1 MSEVDSPEMQ
11 LVKQRRRE
19 AAKEKWRDR
28 FKKWSWQFVL
38 AEAFL
43 LPLLPSAATA
53 ALLIAVVLTV
63 LRFRTDA
70 EFKFRQL
77 PFDVPAALFVLLSG
91 LSIMVS
97 PDKGF
102 SFYNWYNLV
111 GVYVLTY
118 FVVGQNMRSVQQVK
132 ELLIV
137 TAMAAVLVVL
147 YGFYQFIFGIDI
159 SAMKWVD
166 GDAFPELRKRVFS
179 TWENPNILAGYLD
192 IIICLVFGLFVKAD
206 SQKKKIV
213 LGVMLAAG
221 AACLAMTYA
230 RGACLVIAVI
240 FVLYGMLKDWR
251 VLLACV
257 VVAVGLLVVDPV
269 LYERLSSVFTKVDT
283 SSEMRLA
290 FWEST
295 IAMIQDHPFLGI
307 GWGAYWMV
315 YPEYDFYL
323 QGADIRIVHAH
334 NWYLNYAAEIGIP
347 GMLSFVWL
355 FFGSLFLT
363 LQQRFLPPRP
373 EIPAPTPFD
382 YNEGAAADVEL
393 KKVADSVQVE
403 EATPEVSL
411 WQDFCRWT
419 DWHILDGAALGL
431 GLALISVALNGFT
444 DDLLFNIPSS
454 MLLWMLFAFIA
465 AVAELNQAEEE
476 TPDLTAEVPA
486 SLLSEISADNKAEE
500 KMPELETKMEQ
511 EDVPETDSAS
521 EEQQDIQPA
530 AEADAET
537 APEQSAETGTED
549 KETETEVTEDKAETE
564 EKSEP
569 QSEAEQ
575 ADEEKPQKDGNA
587 EEAGIDEKSDNHI
600 KGDH

>member
-11 LVKQRRRE
+11 MVKQRRRE
-19 AAKEKWRDR
+19 AAKVKWRER

-43 LPLLPSAATA
+43 LPLFPPAATA

-77 PFDVPAALFVLLSG
+77 PFDVPAALFILLSA

-118 FVVGQNMRSVQQVK
+118 FVAGQNLRSVQQVK

-137 TAMAAVLVVL
+137 TAMAAVIVVL

-240 FVLYGMLKDWR
+240 FAVYGMFKDWR

-257 VVAVGLLVVDPV
+257 AVAVGLLVVDPV

-363 LQQRFLPPRP
+363 LQQKFLPPKSLT
-373 EIPAPTPFD
+373 PAPTPFD
-382 YNEGAAADVEL
+382 YNEDAAADVEL
-393 KKVADSVQVE
+393 KKVADSVQT
-403 EATPEVSL
+403 EAERPEVPL
-411 WQDFCRWT
+411 WQDFCHWT
-419 DWHILDGAALGL
+419 DWHLLGGAALGL

-465 AVAELNQAEEE
+465 AVAELNQTEEE
-476 TPDLTAEVPA
+476 TPDLTVEVPV
-486 SLLSEISADNKAEE
+486 SLLAENSTDDKVEE
-500 KMPELETKMEQ
+500 KVQEPETKTEQ
-511 EDVPETDSAS
+511 EDTAETDSADEDPSDVQPTAESDAEVDS
-521 EEQQDIQPA
+521 EQPA
-530 AEADAET
+530 EAE
-537 APEQSAETGTED
+537 TED
-549 KETETEVTEDKAETE
+549 KETETKAEPE
-564 EKSEP
+564 EKAELHG
-569 QSEAEQ
+569 EAEQ
-575 ADEEKPQKDGNA
+575 ADEDKTQEDGNA
-587 EEAGIDEKSDNHI
+587 EEAGKDEKSDNHI
-600 KGDH
+600 KGNH

>member
-1 MSEVDSPEMQ
+1 MSKIDSPEMQ
-11 LVKQRRRE
+11 MVKAKRQK
-19 AAKEKWRDR
+19 AAKEKWRGR
-28 FKKWSWQFVL
+28 LEKWSWQFVL

-43 LPLLPSAATA
+43 LPLFPPAATA
-53 ALLIAVVLTV
+53 ALLIAFVLTV
-63 LRFRTDA
+63 LRLRNDA
-70 EFKFRQL
+70 DFKLRQL
-77 PFDVPAALFVLLSG
+77 TFDVPAALFVLLSA
-91 LSIMVS
+91 LSILVS

-118 FVVGQNMRSVQQVK
+118 LVVGQNLRSSRQVR

-137 TAMAAVLVVL
+137 TAIAAVFVVL

-159 SAMKWVD
+159 RAMKWVD

-192 IIICLVFGLFVKAD
+192 IIICLAFGLFVKAD
-206 SQKKKIV
+206 TRKKKLV
-213 LGVMLAAG
+213 LGIMMAAG

-230 RGACLVIAVI
+230 RGACLVIALI
-240 FVLYGMLKDWR
+240 FAVYGMFKDWR
-251 VLLACV
+251 VLLACAA
-257 VVAVGLLVVDPV
+257 VAAGLLLVDPV
-269 LYERLSSVFTKVDT
+269 LYERLSSVFTKIDT

-363 LQQRFLPPRP
+363 LQQKFLPPKSLT
-373 EIPAPTPFD
+373 PAPTPFD
-382 YNEGAAADVEL
+382 YNEDAAADVEL

-403 EATPEVSL
+403 EEAPEVPL
-411 WQDFCRWT
+411 WQDFCHWT
-419 DWHILDGAALGL
+419 DWQLLGGAALGL

-465 AVAELNQAEEE
+465 AVAELNQTEEE
-476 TPDLTAEVPA
+476 TPDLTVEVPV
-486 SLLSEISADNKAEE
+486 SLLAESSTDDKVEE
-500 KMPELETKMEQ
+500 KVQEPETKTEQ
-511 EDVPETDSAS
+511 EDTAETDSADEDPSDVQPTAESDAEVDS
-521 EEQQDIQPA
+521 EQPA
-530 AEADAET
+530 EAE
-537 APEQSAETGTED
+537 TED
-549 KETETEVTEDKAETE
+549 KETETKAEPE
-564 EKSEP
+564 EKAELHG
-569 QSEAEQ
+569 EAEQ
-575 ADEEKPQKDGNA
+575 ADEDKPQEDGNA
-587 EEAGIDEKSDNHI
+587 EEAGTDEKSDNHI
-600 KGDH
+600 KGNH

>member
-1 MSEVDSPEMQ
+1 MSEMDSPEMQ
-11 LVKQRRRE
+11 MVKQRRRA
-19 AAKEKWRDR
+19 AAKAKWRER
-28 FKKWSWQFVL
+28 YKKWSWQFVL

-53 ALLIAVVLTV
+53 ALLIASVLTV

-77 PFDVPAALFVLLSG
+77 PFDVPAALFILLSA

-118 FVVGQNMRSVQQVK
+118 FVVGQNLRSVQQVK
-132 ELLIV
+132 ELLVV
-137 TAMAAVLVVL
+137 TAMAAILVVF

-192 IIICLVFGLFVKAD
+192 VIICLVFGLFIKAD
-206 SQKKKIV
+206 SQKKKLV

-240 FVLYGMLKDWR
+240 FAVYGMFKDWR

-257 VVAVGLLVVDPV
+257 AVAVGLLVVDPV

-295 IAMIQDHPFLGI
+295 VAMIQDHPFLGI

-363 LQQRFLPPRP
+363 LQQKFLPPKP
-373 EIPAPTPFD
+373 VTGAPTPFD
-382 YNEGAAADVEL
+382 YNEDAAADVEL
-393 KKVADSVQVE
+393 KKVADSVQT
-403 EATPEVSL
+403 EAERPEVPL
-411 WQDFCRWT
+411 WQDFCLWT
-419 DWHILDGAALGL
+419 DWQLLGGAALGL

-465 AVAELNQAEEE
+465 AVAELNQFEEE
-476 TPDLTAEVPA
+476 TPELTTEVPA
-486 SLLSEISADNKAEE
+486 FLLSEIAADDKAEE
-500 KMPELETKMEQ
+500 TVQETETK
-511 EDVPETDSAS
+511 PESGVVADTDAAD
-521 EEQQDIQPA
+521 EEQQDVQPA
-530 AEADAET
+530 AETGAET
-537 APEQSAETGTED
+537 EPEQPAEAETED
-549 KETETEVTEDKAETE
+549 KETEPEVTEDKAETE
-564 EKSEP
+564 EKVET
-569 QSEAEQ
+569 QGEAEH
-575 ADEEKPQKDGNA
+575 ADEDKPQDDGKT
-587 EEAGIDEKSDNHI
+587 EEAGTDEKSDNHI